1 MNQKY
6 KDLAARA
13 FWTVL
18 QALLGVLTAE
28 ALGVPMEYSIVFAGV
43 LSALKSFVATKV
55 GDPETVVFDQ

>member
-18 QALLGVLTAE
+18 QALLGVASAE
-28 ALGVPMEYSIVFAGV
+28 ALGVPVEYAVLFAGV
-43 LSALKSFVATKV
+43 LSAIKSYVATKV
-55 GDPETVVFDQ
+55 GDPETVTFN